1 MTAYVRF
8 RVADEAYAVSVLN
21 VLEVAGLGEVT
32 PVPGAPREIL
42 GVRNLRG
49 KILPVIDLAALLGAR
64 RTEPPTR
71 LLVAESDGRQ
81 AGLAIDEVTEVG
93 EFGEFADPAEEA
105 DSALLLGT
113 MLEEGDLIGVLNMP
127 AVMDALGVP
136 A

>member
-1 MTAYVRF
+1 MNAYVRF
-8 RVADEAYAVSVLN
+8 RIAQEAYAVSVLN
-21 VLEVAGLGEVT
+21 VLEVASLGEVT

-49 KILPVIDLAALLGAR
+49 KILPVIDLAALLGTR
-64 RTEPPTR
+64 HTEPPAR

-93 EFGEFADPAEEA
+93 EFAEPAEEA
-105 DSALLLGT
+105 ESVLLTGT
-113 MLEEGDLIGVLNMP
+113 MLEEGDLIGVLNMA
-127 AVMDALGVP
+127 AVMDALGTS

>member
-1 MTAYVRF
+1 MNAYVRF
-8 RVADEAYAVSVLN
+8 RVAEEAYAVSVLN
-21 VLEVAGLGEVT
+21 VLEVASLGEVT

-49 KILPVIDLAALLGAR
+49 KILPVIDLAALLGTR
-64 RTEPPTR
+64 RGQPAHR

-93 EFGEFADPAEEA
+93 ELADPAEEA
-105 DSALLLGT
+105 ESALLLGT
-113 MLEEGDLIGVLNMP
+113 MLDAGDLIGVLNMP

>member
-8 RVADEAYAVSVLN
+8 RVAEEAYAVSVLN
-21 VLEVAGLGEVT
+21 VLEVANLGDVC

-49 KILPVIDLAALLGAR
+49 KILPVIDLAALLGTQRSRPAG
-64 RTEPPTR
+64 R
-71 LLVAESDGRQ
+71 LLVAESEGCQ

-93 EFGEFADPAEEA
+93 ELADPAEEGE
-105 DSALLLGT
+105 SALLLGT
-113 MLEEGDLIGVLNMP
+113 MLDDGDLIGVLNLP
-127 AVMDALGVP
+127 AVLDALGVP

>member
-1 MTAYVRF
+1 MNAYVRF

-49 KILPVIDLAALLGAR
+49 KILPVIDLAALLGTR
-64 RTEPPTR
+64 RTEPPRR
-71 LLVAESDGRQ
+71 LLVAESEGRR

-93 EFGEFADPAEEA
+93 EFADPAEEA
-105 DSALLLGT
+105 ESALLLGT
-113 MLEEGDLIGVLNMP
+113 RLEEGDLIGVLNMS

>member
-1 MTAYVRF
+1 MTVYVRF

-21 VLEVAGLGEVT
+21 VLEVASLGDVT
-32 PVPGAPREIL
+32 PVPGAPIQIL

-49 KILPVIDLAALLGAR
+49 KILPVIDLAALLGTR
-64 RTEPPTR
+64 RSQPAGR
-71 LLVAESDGRQ
+71 LLVAESEGRQ
-81 AGLAIDEVTEVG
+81 AGLAIDEVTEVS
-93 EFGEFADPAEEA
+93 ELADLAEET

-113 MLEEGDLIGVLNMP
+113 MLDDGDLIGVLNLP

>member
-8 RVADEAYAVSVLN
+8 RVAEEAYAVSVLN
-21 VLEVAGLGEVT
+21 VLEVASLGDVT
-32 PVPGAPREIL
+32 PVPGAPIQIL

-49 KILPVIDLAALLGAR
+49 KILPVIDLAALLGTR
-64 RTEPPTR
+64 RSQPAGR
-71 LLVAESDGRQ
+71 LLVAESEGRQ
-81 AGLAIDEVTEVG
+81 AGLAIDEVTEVS
-93 EFGEFADPAEEA
+93 ELADLAEET

-113 MLEEGDLIGVLNMP
+113 MLDDGDLIGVLNLP

>member
-1 MTAYVRF
+1 MTVYVRF

-21 VLEVAGLGEVT
+21 VLEVANLGDVT
-32 PVPGAPREIL
+32 PVPGAPIQIL

-49 KILPVIDLAALLGAR
+49 KILPVIDLAALLGTR
-64 RTEPPTR
+64 RSQPAGR
-71 LLVAESDGRQ
+71 LLVAESEGRQ
-81 AGLAIDEVTEVG
+81 AGLAIDEVTEVS
-93 EFGEFADPAEEA
+93 ELADLAEET

-113 MLEEGDLIGVLNMP
+113 MLDDGDLIGVLNLP

>member
-1 MTAYVRF
+1 MNAYVRF
-8 RVADEAYAVSVLN
+8 RLADESYAISVLN

-32 PVPGAPREIL
+32 PVPGAPTQIL

-49 KILPVIDLAALLGAR
+49 KILPVIDLAALLGTQRAR
-64 RTEPPTR
+64 PAAR
-71 LLVAESDGRQ
+71 LLVTESDGRQ

-93 EFGEFADPAEEA
+93 EFAHPVEETE
-105 DSALLLGT
+105 SALLLGT

>member
-1 MTAYVRF
+1 MSAYVRF
-8 RVADEAYAVSVLN
+8 RVAQEAYAISVLY

-49 KILPVIDLAALLGAR
+49 KILPVIDLAALLGTR
-64 RTEPPTR
+64 RSEPPAR
-71 LLVAESDGRQ
+71 LLVTESDGRR

-93 EFGEFADPAEEA
+93 EFADPAEEGE
-105 DSALLLGT
+105 SALLLGT
-113 MLEEGDLIGVLNMP
+113 MLEEGDLIGVLNLP
-127 AVMDALGVP
+127 AVIDALRDS

>member
-8 RVADEAYAVSVLN
+8 RVAEEAYAVSVLN
-21 VLEVAGLGEVT
+21 VLEVANLGDVT
-32 PVPGAPREIL
+32 PVPGAPIQIL

-49 KILPVIDLAALLGAR
+49 KILPVIDLAALLGTR
-64 RTEPPTR
+64 RSQPAGR
-71 LLVAESDGRQ
+71 LLVAESEGRQ
-81 AGLAIDEVTEVG
+81 AGLAIDEVTEVS
-93 EFGEFADPAEEA
+93 ELVDLAEET

-113 MLEEGDLIGVLNMP
+113 MLDDGDLIGVLNLP

>member
-1 MTAYVRF
+1 
-8 RVADEAYAVSVLN
+8 
-21 VLEVAGLGEVT
+21 
-32 PVPGAPREIL
+32 
-42 GVRNLRG
+42 
-49 KILPVIDLAALLGAR
+49 
-64 RTEPPTR
+64 
-71 LLVAESDGRQ
+71 VAESDGRQ

-93 EFGEFADPAEEA
+93 EFAHPVEEA